1 MRLQSLVNTN
11 DSVQITY
18 LEEADIDTQTGIMEA
33 RVLDVPHAVI
43 PQEHMDDL
51 VDSVEQIL
59 DVARVARRRPVDQ
72 FVAKR

>member
-1 MRLQSLVNTN
+1 MRLQSIVNTN
-11 DSVQITY
+11 DSLQISF

-59 DVARVARRRPVDQ
+59 EVARVARRRPVEQ
-72 FVAKR
+72 FVANR